1 MTINANRNSKRTSA
15 FTEGKSG
22 KSLFLPILSVA
33 LLIALALGI
42 AGYLVLPNKQANS
55 SATIPASAPA
65 NSKITITTQGWSR
78 GNPSAKTVLVEFADF
93 QCGAC
98 GVHRKRV
105 DNLLKKYP
113 NDLFV
118 VFKNFPLETVHKNS
132 LIASQAAEAAG
143 KQFRFWEMYDQLFL
157 HQVDWYNVPDP
168 MTFFLKYAQESQL
181 DLNRFQQDLWSISI
195 QEKIFRDKF
204 EGQQANVVSVPTF
217 FLNGKMMATAQN
229 DDHFESMVA
238 EEIKKA
244 K

>member
-1 MTINANRNSKRTSA
+1 
-15 FTEGKSG
+15 
-22 KSLFLPILSVA
+22 LLP
-33 LLIALALGI
+33 LLAVVLLVSLALGV
-42 AGYLVLPNKQANS
+42 AGYLVFRNRQE
-55 SATIPASAPA
+55 SAGNNPTPTTAVAS
-65 NSKITITTQGWSR
+65 KVTVTTQGWSR

-98 GVHRKRV
+98 GVHRTRV
-105 DNLLKKYP
+105 DKLLKKYP

-118 VFKNFPLETVHKNS
+118 VFKNFPLESVHKNA
-132 LIASQAAEAAG
+132 LLAAQAAEAAG
-143 KQFRFWEMYDQLFL
+143 KQFKFWEMYDQLFL
-157 HQVDWYNVPDP
+157 HQIEWYNVPDP
-168 MTFFLKYAQESQL
+168 MTFILKYAQACQL
-181 DLNRFQQDLWSISI
+181 DLNRFQQDLWSLSV

-217 FLNGKMMATAQN
+217 FLNGKMLATAQN